1 MNGTAFTPQ
10 ETAYLREHPVAR
22 VATLGDEDQP
32 DVVPVACEFDG
43 EAFWFGGGE
52 TVLRTRKV
60 RNVRAGR
67 RRVAIVFDDVPTPE
81 PFAARG
87 IRVYGVA
94 EDPVER
100 TGMTGPGWYVRVR
113 PTESW
118 SWNLDGEP
126 AGDAWY
132 PVSHT
137 VHA

>member
-1 MNGTAFTPQ
+1 MGGTAFTAQ
-10 ETAYLREHPVAR
+10 EIAYLREHPVAR
-22 VATLGDEDQP
+22 VATLGEGEQP
-32 DVVPVACEFDG
+32 DVVPVVCELDG

-67 RRVAIVFDDVPTPE
+67 RRVAIVFDDVPTLE

-100 TGMTGPGWYVRVR
+100 TGMIGPGWYVRVR
-113 PTESW
+113 PMESW